1 MRLVSKQNIKI
12 VRLWEELEDSLLIQ
26 YEYKD
31 KKIISRILDMDLCD
45 NKRDLYLTLKPLKM
59 NYQLPK
65 RVVARDIDAVI
76 TDCGTP
82 QLIKVLFFKYA

>member
-1 MRLVSKQNIKI
+1 MRLVSKYNIRI
-12 VRLWEELEDSLLIQ
+12 VKLWEELEDSLLIQ
-26 YEYKD
+26 YEYKN

-45 NKRDLYLTLKPLKM
+45 NKRDLFLTLKPLKM